1 MWRSSYLRTFMLV
14 SLLLAFVPLL
24 ASLYKGRVVDEQGQ
38 ALAYATIY
46 LKQSPVLGT
55 AANPDGYFMLDVDA
69 DSSSLV
75 VLSCI
80 GYATE
85 ELPLYEFAQSDA
97 VVTLSEQP
105 ILLTP
110 TTVEAKK
117 TRQSKRKKKAAI
129 LHEIYVQL
137 QAEYPSQPIQ
147 YSVVSDVRMDAKNSP
162 WGMEQMI
169 GDVIHIPSSDI
180 TLPDSIQFMG
190 RYCKRYCDS
199 LVREH
204 ADRLLGG
211 EQDSKRQYLAQ
222 SIDSGTIVHRK
233 IWEMSQIDKSALLD
247 LSDELSR
254 WTMTKPDAKHAL
266 LTYTRRRDFFLGI
279 VKVVESQNLLVDYA
293 ASLQTYMQD
302 IHVKLFLPFSIR
314 VKDSDL
320 EWLNLLN
327 MDDERIEKFRL
338 KKADFTIHFE
348 TQYTHHGGLLVPK
361 QKNVLVEGWLED
373 KNKVQLPCQFR
384 GIQNITKVQ
393 TDNVQPLSTYSK
405 RSKVVRVTVP
415 IY

>member
-1 MWRSSYLRTFMLV
+1 MLRSACQHAVVLV
-14 SLLLAFVPLL
+14 SFLLACLP
-24 ASLYKGRVVDEQGQ
+24 ASASTYKGRVLDEQGMP
-38 ALAYATIY
+38 LGYTTIY

-55 AANPDGYFMLDVDA
+55 ATNPDGYFMLDVDA
-69 DSSSLV
+69 DSASLL

-80 GYATE
+80 GYATL
-85 ELPLYEFAQSDA
+85 ELPLADFARPDV

-110 TTVEAKK
+110 TMVEAKQI
-117 TRQSKRKKKAAI
+117 RQSKRKKKASI
-129 LHEIYVQL
+129 LHEIYAQL
-137 QAEYPSQPIQ
+137 QAECPSQPIQ

-169 GDVIHIPSSDI
+169 AEVIQIPSTDI

-190 RYCKRYCDS
+190 KYCKRYCDS
-199 LVREH
+199 LVRRN

-211 EQDSKRQYLAQ
+211 EQDAKRQYLAQ

-247 LSDELSR
+247 LSDELAR

-266 LTYTRRRDFFLGI
+266 LTYTRKRDFLGV
-279 VKVVESQNLLVDYA
+279 VKIIENQNLLVDNA

-327 MDDERIEKFRL
+327 MDDERIDKFRL

-348 TQYTHHGGLLVPK
+348 TQYTHHGDLLVPK

-384 GIQNITKVQ
+384 GVQYITNVQ
-393 TDNVQPLSTYSK
+393 TENVRPLSNYSK
-405 RSKVVRVTVP
+405 RNKVARVTVP